1 MGIWDK
7 RSVEEG
13 GGEEIGK
20 EKADA
25 EKVSVGLSTSTSLTQ
40 FTAGSFEGASET

>member
-1 MGIWDK
+1 M
-7 RSVEEG
+7 EEG